1 MSEMQVP
8 KKLKKPPVIPECDV
22 CGMEVIYN
30 LHIYK
35 ITGMCG
41 ACSTGESRLNY
52 EED

>member
-1 MSEMQVP
+1 MSDMQVP
-8 KKLKKPPVIPECDV
+8 KKLKRKTPECDV
-22 CGMEVIYN
+22 CGIEVIFN
-30 LHIYK
+30 LHIYN

>member
-8 KKLKKPPVIPECDV
+8 KKLKNVCDV